1 MINYGKYNCYNWH
14 YEEETSEMST
24 FELDASATALRY
36 QR

>member
-1 MINYGKYNCYNWH
+1 MTNYDKCNGNLY

-24 FELDASATALRY
+24 FELEASVTALHY